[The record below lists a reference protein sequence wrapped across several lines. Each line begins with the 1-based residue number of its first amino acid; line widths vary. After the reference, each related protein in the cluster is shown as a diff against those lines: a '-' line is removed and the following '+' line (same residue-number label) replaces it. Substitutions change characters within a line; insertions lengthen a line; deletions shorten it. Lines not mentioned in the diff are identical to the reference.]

1 MVPHRYVYTLCKQRT
16 TWVGALKYSRYVE
29 DVHTTNAHHNAAQ
42 IGNEPLGGV
51 EAENTDSVEPLQSQS
66 DQRLCRSRDLG
77 IVLLER
83 PRLPLTVSLCPTTR
97 ESNSYKIHGLTLGV
111 HLGGRGG

>member
-1 MVPHRYVYTLCKQRT
+1 MNHMGGGIEV
-16 TWVGALKYSRYVE
+16 SRYVE

-77 IVLLER
+77 IVLLEC
-83 PRLPLTVSLCPTTR
+83 PRLPLPVSLCPTTR
-97 ESNSYKIHGLTLGV
+97 ESNSYNTWSDIRGSFRRE
-111 HLGGRGG
+111 GRVIYTFALPSS